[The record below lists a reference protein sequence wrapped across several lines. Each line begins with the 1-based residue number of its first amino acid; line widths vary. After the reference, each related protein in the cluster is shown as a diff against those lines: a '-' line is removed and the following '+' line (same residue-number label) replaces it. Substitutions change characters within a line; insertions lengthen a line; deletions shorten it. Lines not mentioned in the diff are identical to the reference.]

1 MSELALQSDIK
12 KLQGIMLK
20 LPQAE
25 IEATHRFTDS
35 LYAREVFI
43 PAGVALVGATH
54 KTNHLYVV
62 SSGHCEVVVDGRRE
76 TITAPF
82 TGETKKG
89 DKRVIY
95 AITDTVWTTFHP
107 TQETCLDKLGQILI
121 EESI

>member
-1 MSELALQSDIK
+1 MTELALQSDIK

-20 LPQAE
+20 LPQTE
-25 IEATHRFTDS
+25 IKATHRFTDS
-35 LYAREVFI
+35 LYAREVLI
-43 PAGVALVGATH
+43 PKGVALVGATH

-62 SSGHCEVVVDGRRE
+62 SHGICEVVVDGRRE

-89 DKRVIY
+89 DKRVIF

-107 TQETCLDKLGQILI
+107 TTETDLDKLGQILI
-121 EESI
+121 EEKI